1 MSLAQPDSTS
11 PVHHKLVKHDLHGA
25 TGSSERHTEEHHGT
39 VHHGRLHTQ
48 AVDLLTQPGHHH
60 SILVASSHRVV
71 DHGHLVM
78 SPLAATDRSRTAAG
92 GGTDGDH
99 ALQAKTAAMEAKLD
113 PRKSVSDLVKT
124 GVIHDGSEH
133 VNAHD
138 YAPLKAGE
146 TPRIHV
152 VYQNTDSHSHT
163 PQPKPNFIV
172 DKHGA
177 ITALHNPEGS
187 PPDREVV
194 IQVQRD
200 RGNAGKPAPE
210 QQASIDALV
219 NYEGSRII
227 AHHGAKLQDVQT
239 LHGPVK
245 QVPITDDQGL
255 VSDRMH
261 QQLGDRL
268 PPDALPAGSRQ
279 NPTYVPRDVQDTSDR
294 INRVRGSH
302 GHTMIPRESAPGR
315 PEGDPRSPAGYD
327 QMIPPRQ
334 APVPSSELPSVSAFK
349 DALAAMFHADYND
362 PSHTIREA
370 PGIGYRVGR
379 YGMNQGFTMMG
390 VAEMLHVD
398 LGNPPDMSKLQ
409 DYLAQHPDAMQN
421 AMHQYA
427 ERLRAGAVTTLPDGT
442 QTSPD
447 QQLEQAADQLDR
459 MAADPNF
466 QPGFVKL
473 LGDMNGSGDPVT
485 AQRLDQFMP
494 KELQEAL
501 AEGAITHLAKS
512 MQINPSRISEQDAG
526 RLALGAALGRTPTDA
541 DLAQYRGF
549 TNAAGNMSDLT
560 NAGRQ
565 HGGNINVNDN
575 NGRISASAEEL
586 ADNAERVAR
595 SMGTIGKCS
604 LGLGRAIDMTL
615 GQVAGHDNAWDYG
628 RNLANCGKFHVV
640 GSLNQLGN
648 GGLRKGDI
656 VVRSWNADVIAQH
669 HGQNWGDV
677 AVVTGRNSN
686 GSVEIANDHTQ
697 TLSAD
702 GGRFRDSYVLRLNS

>member
-1 MSLAQPDSTS
+1 MFTPLSTER
-11 PVHHKLVKHDLHGA
+11 
-25 TGSSERHTEEHHGT
+25 TGK
-39 VHHGRLHTQ
+39 
-48 AVDLLTQPGHHH
+48 
-60 SILVASSHRVV
+60 
-71 DHGHLVM
+71 
-78 SPLAATDRSRTAAG
+78 RTAG
-92 GGTDGDH
+92 GGGTEGDH

-113 PRKSVSDLVKT
+113 PTKSVADLVRS
-124 GVIHDGSEH
+124 GAIRDGSAH
-133 VNAHD
+133 VNGHD
-138 YAPLKAGE
+138 YASLKAGE

-152 VYQNTDSHSHT
+152 VYENTDAHSHT
-163 PQPKPNFIV
+163 RQPKPNFIV

-177 ITALHNPEGS
+177 VTAVHNPEGS

-200 RGNAGKPAPE
+200 RGNAGKPAPD

-227 AHHGAKLQDVQT
+227 AHHGAHLQEIQT
-239 LHGPVK
+239 KHGPVK
-245 QVPITDDQGL
+245 HVQIADDQGL

-268 PPDALPAGSRQ
+268 PPETLPAASQ
-279 NPTYVPRDVQDTSDR
+279 NPTYIPRDVQDTSDR

-302 GHTMIPRESAPGR
+302 GHTVIPRESAPGR

-334 APVPSSELPSVSAFK
+334 APVPSNELPSVASFK
-349 DALAAMFHADYND
+349 DALAALFHADYND

-390 VAEMLHVD
+390 VAEMLGVD

-409 DYLAQHPDAMQN
+409 DYMAQHPDAMPN

-427 ERLRAGAVTTLPDGT
+427 ERLRASAQKFPDG
-442 QTSPD
+442 
-447 QQLEQAADQLDR
+447 QATEAANQLDR
-459 MAADPNF
+459 LAADPNF
-466 QPGFVKL
+466 QSGFVKL
-473 LGDMNGSGDPVT
+473 LGDMKGAGDPVT

-512 MQINPSRISEQDAG
+512 MHVNPAHISEQDAG
-526 RLALGAALGRTPTDA
+526 RLALGAALGRTPTDG
-541 DLAQYRGF
+541 DYAQYQGYA
-549 TNAAGNMSDLT
+549 NAAGNMSTLT

-565 HGGNINVNDN
+565 HSGNIHVNDD

-628 RNLANCGKFHVV
+628 RNLANCGKFHIV
-640 GSLNQLGN
+640 GSLNQVGD

-656 VVRSWNADVIAQH
+656 VVRSWNSDVIAQH

-697 TLSAD
+697 ALSAD
-702 GGRFRDSYVLRLNS
+702 GGRFRNSYVLRLNS